1 MLLLLC
7 NGDLC
12 ACVVS
17 YQAELAEEER
27 LQRVKNRSR
36 VDKCKLYSLR
46 AFITL
51 LITGI
56 LAGAVYAIYTTVG
69 ISTSPVS
76 KNLELW
82 PCAC

>member
-1 MLLLLC
+1 MV
-7 NGDLC
+7 C

-56 LAGAVYAIYTTVG
+56 LAGAVMPYTQQWEFQQ
-69 ISTSPVS
+69 I
-76 KNLELW
+76 L
-82 PCAC
+82 